1 MRKFP
6 YYQTPTF
13 SRKIKI
19 TKQSPRKWQNSRE
32 EEREREREREREELL
47 VDMSNG
53 AIEEHNGSRVLPEH
67 TSSLTSGGPVTP
79 LAMPLPF
86 SL

>member
-19 TKQSPRKWQNSRE
+19 TKQSPRKWQNS
-32 EEREREREREREELL
+32 REELL